1 MIQLA
6 NARLLV
12 TGGAGFIGQNFV
24 HHLAGVAPNAHIVV
38 LDALTY
44 AANPAGLRP
53 LEQAERITLVKG
65 DITDLEG
72 LAVLFA
78 SHRFDHVAHLAA
90 ESHVDRSI
98 TGPDAFIQTNI
109 VGTYNLLKTALADW
123 SQRGLLDRAR
133 FLHVSTDEV
142 FGDLGP
148 DEPPFQENTP
158 YEPSSPYSASKAASD
173 HLARAFC
180 RTYGLPVLVTNC
192 SNNYGPY
199 QHPEKLIPLMV
210 TNALSGKNLPLYGD
224 GLNIRDWLYVGDHC
238 KALAAVLE
246 RGAVGATYNIGGN
259 SERTNAEVVQLICAN
274 IDAAFR
280 AEPAL
285 ASRYPHSPAAMG
297 RSCNTLITPVADR
310 LGHDRRYA
318 IDCSFI
324 RRSLGVSPSES
335 FESGLARTVHWY
347 IANEDWWSEMG
358 QGG

>member
-1 MIQLA
+1 MKGLA

-12 TGGAGFIGQNFV
+12 TGGAGFIGQNLV
-24 HHLAGVAPNAHIVV
+24 HHLTAVAPDAHIVI

-44 AANPAGLRP
+44 AANPTSLQP
-53 LEQAERITLVKG
+53 LEQAGRINLVKG
-65 DITDLEG
+65 DITDLEA

-78 SHRFDHVAHLAA
+78 THRFDYVAHLAA

-98 TGPDAFIQTNI
+98 TEPDAFIQTNI

-123 SQRGLLDRAR
+123 SQRGLLDSAR

-142 FGDLGP
+142 FGDL
-148 DEPPFQENTP
+148 DSNEAPFREDTP

-173 HLARAFC
+173 HLVRAFC

-199 QHPEKLIPLMV
+199 QHPEKLIPLMI
-210 TNALSGKNLPLYGD
+210 THALTGKNLPVYGD

-238 KALAAVLE
+238 RALTAVLE

-259 SERTNAEVVQLICAN
+259 SERTNLEVVQAICAI

-280 AEPAL
+280 SETVL
-285 ASRYPHSPAAMG
+285 ATRYPHSPAARG
-297 RSCNTLITPVADR
+297 QSCSTLITQVADR

-318 IDCSFI
+318 IDSSFI
-324 RRSLGVSPSES
+324 REALGVSPTES
-335 FESGLARTVHWY
+335 FETGLARTVRWY
-347 IANEDWWSEMG
+347 MDNEFWWRG
-358 QGG
+358 VGLA